1 MRERLIKLLCRSTIK
16 TETCTTETHNQCAA
30 CEGDCGYCTILA
42 DYLLANGVIVLPCK
56 IGEKLYDCG
65 EFFLEGCSCP
75 EIYELQDDEMTI
87 HKRPHDYGYRF
98 TYDSMYIGHD
108 DIGQHI
114 FRTREEAERALKE
127 RGDE

>member
-1 MRERLIKLLCRSTIK
+1 MKELLLKILEEGQAEEMFYIDDVEYISTREVRERLARWLLS
-16 TETCTTETHNQCAA
+16 
-30 CEGDCGYCTILA
+30 
-42 DYLLANGVIVLPCK
+42 NGVIVLPCK

-108 DIGQHI
+108 DIGNHI